1 MSDFETEFSESFLL
15 SEERSAH
22 FSQTGSLNE
31 PALSQL
37 RDQIKKVMI
46 PLLIKTFQLK
56 LELNQSLSLPSRLQ
70 NLKNRRSPDE
80 VMEQLRTLD
89 SDLKML
95 LLWCQSCQSQIQKAL
110 SVPEEE
116 QKNKV
121 TIPSSS
127 ANPAVAKSFSE
138 AVTAQSSFFQQQS
151 ASEKAKNLSENS
163 PLSSPRK
170 NWWKRLLTGKH

>member
-1 MSDFETEFSESFLL
+1 MSDFETEFSNSFLFT
-15 SEERSAH
+15 EEKSAH
-22 FSQTGSLNE
+22 FSQTGPLNE

-80 VMEQLRTLD
+80 VIEQLRTLD
-89 SDLKML
+89 NDLKML

-110 SVPEEE
+110 SIPDEE

-138 AVTAQSSFFQQQS
+138 AITAQSSFFQQQP
-151 ASEKAKNLSENS
+151 AAEKAKKNS
-163 PLSSPRK
+163 LDSSPISHRK
-170 NWWKRLLTGKH
+170 NWWKKLLMGKH